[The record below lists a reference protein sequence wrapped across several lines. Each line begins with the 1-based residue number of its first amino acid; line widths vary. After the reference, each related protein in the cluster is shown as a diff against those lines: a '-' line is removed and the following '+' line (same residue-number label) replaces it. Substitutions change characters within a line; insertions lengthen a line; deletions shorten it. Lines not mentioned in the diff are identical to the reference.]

1 MSNMTALDRIRMQI
15 QWNRLLSVVEEQAQT
30 LVRTAFST
38 SAREAGDIS
47 AGAFDTTGRMLAQAV
62 TGTPGHVNAMAASVR
77 SFLAKY
83 PLQTME
89 EGDVFLTNDPWLG
102 TGHLNDFTAVT
113 PTFHRGRI
121 VALFASTTH
130 VVDIGGRGFG
140 PDGRQVYEE
149 GLNIPILPLVKRG
162 EFNALVL
169 EIVRVNVR
177 NPVEVEGDLYSLAAC
192 NEVGGRRLVDMM
204 NEFELADLEDISR
217 YVIDTSRE
225 GMLAEIRA
233 LPHGTYRNSMRVD
246 GYERELDLVAAVTI
260 DDTGISVDFDGTS
273 AVSTYGI
280 NVPITYTEAY
290 ASFGVRCVIGSR
302 IPNNAGSLAPVR
314 VTAPVGTILNAPH
327 PCGVTA
333 RHVIGQ
339 MLPDVVLG
347 CLGQII
353 PDRVPAE
360 GTSCLWNPVLLGG
373 HGMTGDD
380 LQSGPEFAMNTFHTG
395 GTGGR
400 PGKDGL
406 DATAFP
412 SGVRNTPVEVN
423 ETIAPLVFWR
433 KEYREDSGGPG
444 RFRGGTG
451 QIMEVAHAS
460 DRAFAINTMFDRV
473 IHPPRGRNGGGS
485 GKTGRVYLK
494 SGAAEFKGKGRQT
507 IPRGDC
513 LVLEM
518 PGGGGL
524 GDPLDRDPERVASD
538 VRNGLVSAERARTD
552 YGVVIGAHERLDR
565 ERTESER
572 QSRRAATAGTAGGDQ
587 AAAD

>member
-1 MSNMTALDRIRMQI
+1 MRNMTSLDRIRLQI
-15 QWNRLLSVVEEQAQT
+15 QWNRLLSVVEEQART

-83 PLQTME
+83 PLEVME
-89 EGDVFLTNDPWLG
+89 EGDVYLTNDPWLG

-113 PTFHRGRI
+113 PTFHGGRI

-130 VVDIGGRGFG
+130 VADIGGRGFG

-149 GLNIPILPLVKRG
+149 GLNVPILPLARRG

-192 NEVGGRRLVDMM
+192 NEVGGRRLGEMM
-204 NEFELADLEDISR
+204 KEFALEDLDDLSR
-217 YVIDTSRE
+217 YVVDASHE

-233 LPHGTYRNSMRVD
+233 LPHGTYRNAMRID
-246 GYERELDLVAAVTI
+246 GYERDVDLVAAVTI
-260 DDTGISVDFDGTS
+260 DDTGLAVDFEGTS
-273 AVSTYGI
+273 PVSSYGI

-327 PCGVTA
+327 PCAVTA

-347 CLGQII
+347 CLNQVM
-353 PDRVPAE
+353 PDQVPAE

-380 LQSGPEFAMNTFHTG
+380 RSPGGPAFAMNTFHTG
-395 GTGGR
+395 GTGAR

-412 SGVRNTPVEVN
+412 SGVRNTPIEVN

-444 RFRGGTG
+444 AFRGGVG
-451 QIMEVAHAS
+451 QVMEIAHAGDS
-460 DRAFAINTMFDRV
+460 AFAINTMFDRV
-473 IHPPRGRNGGGS
+473 VHPPRGRNGGHA
-485 GKTGRVYLK
+485 GKTGRVRLK
-494 SGAAEFKGKGRQT
+494 SGAAELKGKGRQT
-507 IPRGDC
+507 IPRGER

-524 GDPLDRDPERVASD
+524 GDPLEREVDRVAAD
-538 VRNGLVSAERARTD
+538 VRNGFVSAERARTD
-552 YGVVIGAHERLDR
+552 YGVVCGPDGRPDLEATAAERR
-565 ERTESER
+565 G
-572 QSRRAATAGTAGGDQ
+572 RRAAPEAKSPAS
-587 AAAD
+587 AH